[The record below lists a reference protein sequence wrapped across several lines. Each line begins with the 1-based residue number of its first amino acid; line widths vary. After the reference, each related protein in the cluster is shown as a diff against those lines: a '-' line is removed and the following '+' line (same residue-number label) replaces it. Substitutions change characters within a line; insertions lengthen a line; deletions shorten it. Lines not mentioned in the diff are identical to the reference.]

1 MPRLVSIIEN
11 KFWKGTYTH
20 KWELFMDNK
29 NFPAIKPPWGSIV
42 ALNLSSGKILWKVP
56 FGEYSELTKL
66 GIPKNG
72 TYNRSGITATKGNL
86 IFASGTQDN
95 KFIVLVN

>member
-1 MPRLVSIIEN
+1 
-11 KFWKGTYTH
+11 
-20 KWELFMDNK
+20 MDIK

-66 GIPKNG
+66 EFQKLELTID
-72 TYNRSGITATKGNL
+72 
-86 IFASGTQDN
+86 Q
-95 KFIVLVN
+95 V